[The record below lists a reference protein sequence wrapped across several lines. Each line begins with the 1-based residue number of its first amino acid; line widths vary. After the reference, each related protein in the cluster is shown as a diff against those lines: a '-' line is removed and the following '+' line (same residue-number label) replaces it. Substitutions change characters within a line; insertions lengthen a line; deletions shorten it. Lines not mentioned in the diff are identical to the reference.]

1 MELQNTPKMI
11 VVYCTLAGLISVMAI
26 SGLLQAIDYIS
37 GTPTGTFFAVIGISL
52 GINEPNTA
60 QFVGFGLNLLTGT
73 VAGNIFGQVALFW
86 RKLIPYNKKRGIMLG
101 WILGTALWAV
111 LFVPLATF
119 GIQPKLDTL
128 MIFEADTYAGSI
140 ALRFAGLY
148 YIVIGASLLFHL
160 IYGTIFGLI
169 AARMSI
175 LRLRSQNV
183 LVSNGLENKK

>member
-1 MELQNTPKMI
+1 
-11 VVYCTLAGLISVMAI
+11 
-26 SGLLQAIDYIS
+26 
-37 GTPTGTFFAVIGISL
+37 
-52 GINEPNTA
+52 
-60 QFVGFGLNLLTGT
+60 
-73 VAGNIFGQVALFW
+73 
-86 RKLIPYNKKRGIMLG
+86 MLG